1 MNRNKFFSRL
11 MVAVVFFTSVLSS
24 YEVQAQADSL
34 ILIRLDSLMKLSQ
47 LQIKLLKP
55 TDSDEYKALKKDL
68 DFVKLEKD
76 GLVKEKSKCEKSLSD
91 QASLN
96 KTFINGFADNR
107 MSNSTISVITDW
119 SKVQKIDMASLNQTI
134 EISKKL
140 DEIDLALTKAPD
152 AKTLKSI
159 LDNRD
164 YLLQIK
170 SKMNQKS
177 ALFLEVDKYCLM
189 IQHYITC
196 LKEFEKLCDGI
207 SVSIVKSTITDIM
220 SVYKYDIAKFP
231 FLRGAFYYAVDYPE
245 SKIYRLDFLWFLDNN
260 VQFPAN

>member
-47 LQIKLLKP
+47 LQIKLMKP

-159 LDNRD
+159 
-164 YLLQIK
+164 K